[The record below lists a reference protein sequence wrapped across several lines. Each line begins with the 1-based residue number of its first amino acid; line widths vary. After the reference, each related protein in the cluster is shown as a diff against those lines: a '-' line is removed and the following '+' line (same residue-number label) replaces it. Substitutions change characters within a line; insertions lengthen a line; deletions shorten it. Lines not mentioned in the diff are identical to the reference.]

1 MTMGT
6 HRLKPLETFWTN
18 QITLFRYN
26 KIIIIR
32 QRHLSTLSIEISFYY
47 IYKMEEE
54 KNEETI
60 IILYIYFVHPDRMQ
74 LLLLIAYVER

>member
-60 IILYIYFVHPDRMQ
+60 IYNFIYLFRPSRQNAVAVANC
-74 LLLLIAYVER
+74 IC